1 MASPRSRRFALA
13 AHYLLGDACCTF
25 HRCCARP
32 RRVRLMDGTFWAG
45 LAILWVVG
53 WLVKEWRAIMA
64 PTKTEQ
70 MMQRMREKDQ
80 EGQRMREETR
90 Q

>member
-1 MASPRSRRFALA
+1 
-13 AHYLLGDACCTF
+13 
-25 HRCCARP
+25 
-32 RRVRLMDGTFWAG
+32 MDGTTIWAG

-64 PTKTEQ
+64 PTKTER
-70 MMQRMREKDQ
+70 MMQRMREKGQ
-80 EGQRMREETR
+80 EGQRMREENR

>member
-1 MASPRSRRFALA
+1 
-13 AHYLLGDACCTF
+13 
-25 HRCCARP
+25 
-32 RRVRLMDGTFWAG
+32 MDGTFWAG

-70 MMQRMREKDQ
+70 MMHRMREKDQ
-80 EGQRMREETR
+80 GQRMREEN
-90 Q
+90 QQ